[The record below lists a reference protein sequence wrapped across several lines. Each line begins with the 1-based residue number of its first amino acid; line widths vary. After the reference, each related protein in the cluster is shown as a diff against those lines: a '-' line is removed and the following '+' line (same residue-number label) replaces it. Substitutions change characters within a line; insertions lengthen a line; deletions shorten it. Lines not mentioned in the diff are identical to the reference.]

1 MCLNDYKRATK
12 GSKNWIIPIF
22 FAEFH
27 DQQTNGFGLTLVF
40 SLPMA
45 INGPKEV
52 T

>member
-1 MCLNDYKRATK
+1 MKQELDDSNFPK
-12 GSKNWIIPIF
+12 
-22 FAEFH
+22 EFH
-27 DQQTNGFGLTLVF
+27 DQQTNGFGLALVF